1 MEDLM
6 TWAASQPL
14 WLWPAL
20 GYAAITAVVA
30 ATPTTRDDEALE
42 RAESAVM
49 GLLVRLSP
57 LRRGSL
63 KMPGSR

>member
-6 TWAASQPL
+6 TWAAALPWYT
-14 WLWPAL
+14 WLLVAYGVL
-20 GYAAITAVVA
+20 TAVVA
-30 ATPTTRDDEALE
+30 ATPTKRDDEALE

-63 KMPGSR
+63 KLPGSR